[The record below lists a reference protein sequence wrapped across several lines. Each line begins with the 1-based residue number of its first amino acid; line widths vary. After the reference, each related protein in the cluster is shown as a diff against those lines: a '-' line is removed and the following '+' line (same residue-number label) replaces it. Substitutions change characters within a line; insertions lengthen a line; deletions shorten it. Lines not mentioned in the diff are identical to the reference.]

1 MDMPRVAVLVDRD
14 LPPNLDAIARLGE
27 VRTARAAD
35 LPAALRGADVLL
47 AWDFLTP
54 ALAAAWSSAD
64 RLRWVHTASAGVDN
78 VLTAEVAASDV
89 TVTNSRGVFD
99 GPLAEYVL
107 GLVLAFAKDL
117 PGTWDR
123 QRRREWQHRDTERVA
138 GTTALIVGVGP
149 VGRATAR
156 LLRAVG
162 VRVRGVGRT
171 ARTGDPDFGEVSAS
185 ADMIGLLPEADW
197 VVLVAPLTEETRGMV
212 GAAELAAFRPTAR
225 LINVG
230 RGGLVDEAALAEALH
245 AGTLAGAAL
254 DVFAQEPLP
263 ASAPLWHQ
271 PGLLVSPHMS
281 ADAIGW
287 REQLAEVFLDNL
299 RRWRG
304 GQPLR
309 NVVDKSVGYVPTP
322 TG

>member
-1 MDMPRVAVLVDRD
+1 MERPRVAVLVDRD
-14 LPPNLDAIARLGE
+14 APPNLDQIAALGE

-35 LPAALRGADVLL
+35 LPGAIAGADVLL

-54 ALAAAWSSAD
+54 ALADAWPSAD
-64 RLRWVHTASAGVDN
+64 RLRWVHTASAGIDN
-78 VLTAEVAASDV
+78 VLTAEVAASEV

-99 GPLAEYVL
+99 GALAEYVL

-138 GTTALIVGVGP
+138 GTTAVVVGVGP

-156 LLRAVG
+156 LLRALG
-162 VRVRGVGRT
+162 VRVLGVGRT
-171 ARTGDPDFGEVSAS
+171 ARAGDPDFGDVTAS
-185 ADMIGLLPEADW
+185 PELVRLLPDADW
-197 VVLVAPLTEETRGMV
+197 VVLVAPLTDETRGMI

-230 RGGLVDEAALAEALH
+230 RGGLVDEAALATALH
-245 AGTLAGAAL
+245 AGDLAGAAL

-263 ASAPLWHQ
+263 PSSPLWHQ
-271 PGLLVSPHMS
+271 PGVLISPHMS
-281 ADAIGW
+281 GDAAGW
-287 REQLAEVFLDNL
+287 RDQLAEVFLDNL
-299 RRWRG
+299 QRWCA

-309 NVVDKSVGYVPTP
+309 NVVDKTVGYVR
-322 TG
+322 